1 MVVDTNLIVRLILK
15 DNISQHDRFKKFL
28 GTGVYLTLTPLIIA
42 ECFYVLT
49 EVYKHDKPTAL
60 MHLRSFMTIA
70 SVIVVESPV
79 MFLALDICENYNISL
94 VDSYICA
101 YSLCLENGEVLSFDR
116 DISKVPGIKR
126 IEP

>member
-1 MVVDTNLIVRLILK
+1 MIVDTNLIVRLILK

-28 GTGVYLTLTPLIIA
+28 GTNVYITLTPLIAA

-49 EVYKHDKPTAL
+49 GIYGHDKPTAL
-60 MHLRSFMTIA
+60 MHLRSFMTL
-70 SVIVVESPV
+70 SNVIVVDSPT
-79 MFLALDICENYNISL
+79 MFLALDLCENYNISL

-101 YSLCLENGEVLSFDR
+101 YSLCHENGEVISFDK
-116 DISKVPGIKR
+116 DISKVPGITR